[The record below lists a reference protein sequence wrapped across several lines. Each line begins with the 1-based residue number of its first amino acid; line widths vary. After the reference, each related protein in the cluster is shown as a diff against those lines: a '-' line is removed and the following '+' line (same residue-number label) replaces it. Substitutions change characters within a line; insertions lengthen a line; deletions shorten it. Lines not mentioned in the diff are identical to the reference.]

1 MITQLASME
10 HFPCPKKNKMGQT
23 KSSDISQIDKKCFR
37 DMTWLKQNVTKRVIL
52 RITMT
57 HFDPIGAHLSISLNN
72 FKLLSSK
79 IMATTNVNQYDQTLN
94 DENLL
99 LQIGKNL
106 ELLSTYKDL
115 KPLPRALIPDKHQI
129 YGITIYKDGSIT
141 AQSCV
146 AYLLSTPKKMQTSN
160 FQPTISPQKVV
171 NPTEWLQE
179 QVVDD
184 VQPIFPPETETFS
197 AHSKT
202 ITIHTTLNFCRFK
215 IN

>member
-1 MITQLASME
+1 
-10 HFPCPKKNKMGQT
+10 
-23 KSSDISQIDKKCFR
+23 
-37 DMTWLKQNVTKRVIL
+37 
-52 RITMT
+52 
-57 HFDPIGAHLSISLNN
+57 
-72 FKLLSSK
+72 
-79 IMATTNVNQYDQTLN
+79 MATTNVNQYDQTLN

-160 FQPTISPQKVV
+160 FKPTISPQKVV

-197 AHSKT
+197 AQSESDNHPYYTQFLSLKDQ
-202 ITIHTTLNFCRFK
+202 LK
-215 IN
+215 

>member
-1 MITQLASME
+1 
-10 HFPCPKKNKMGQT
+10 MGQN

-52 RITMT
+52 RLTMT

-106 ELLSTYKDL
+106 ELL
-115 KPLPRALIPDKHQI
+115 
-129 YGITIYKDGSIT
+129 T
-141 AQSCV
+141 AQST
-146 AYLLSTPKKMQTSN
+146 SEIGSKGEPSKNPFKNKKN
-160 FQPTISPQKVV
+160 CG
-171 NPTEWLQE
+171 N
-179 QVVDD
+179 
-184 VQPIFPPETETFS
+184 
-197 AHSKT
+197 
-202 ITIHTTLNFCRFK
+202 
-215 IN
+215 